1 MLTRSTQV
9 GEFYI
14 MRPPPFPPKKGTR
27 PGFLDILV
35 YDEESDR
42 HIRVS
47 WADALKATCAEFLI
61 TQNDASAV
69 SYGNYT
75 MNKANGDPY
84 KFTDWFDEAVALD
97 KLNVTSVPEDDV
109 GYLAFVGAYNTYLEC
124 MMVVT
129 RPFIEHLMHSAVV
142 MKAGRETGAT
152 LFGPAD
158 MRASRPTPDPPP
170 QRSLQTR
177 KSKLS
182 RCVGARN
189 DHRRFHAHTPTRP
202 HTPHLAL
209 FVPDRPAC
217 HPLIRSLCVAG
228 SLHVRTAQSAPEIA
242 APARIVHREACAG
255 PGGCQ
260 PTRIASVASVT
271 GSTAATHPH

>member
-170 QRSLQTR
+170 THPRRDLFKHASQNYR
-177 KSKLS
+177 
-182 RCVGARN
+182 GASAPATTTGG
-189 DHRRFHAHTPTRP
+189 FTPTRP
-202 HTPHLAL
+202 RAHTPRIWPFL
-209 FVPDRPAC
+209 
-217 HPLIRSLCVAG
+217 SL
-228 SLHVRTAQSAPEIA
+228 TAP
-242 APARIVHREACAG
+242 RV
-255 PGGCQ
+255 
-260 PTRIASVASVT
+260 TR
-271 GSTAATHPH
+271 